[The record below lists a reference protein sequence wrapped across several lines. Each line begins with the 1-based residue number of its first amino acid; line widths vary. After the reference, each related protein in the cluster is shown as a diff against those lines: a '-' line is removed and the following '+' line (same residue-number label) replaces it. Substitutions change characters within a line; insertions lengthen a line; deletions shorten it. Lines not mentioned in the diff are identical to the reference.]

1 MLEVRKS
8 ISSRYLRVLDK
19 SHGGVRLR
27 VGGGGLSSDSE
38 GVKGGC
44 PFNESLISWN
54 QSTSGPVNEFRVRMF
69 LFTEFLTRGTDINN
83 ALPDLK

>member
-8 ISSRYLRVLDK
+8 ISSRYVRVLDK

-44 PFNESLISWN
+44 PFNESLISRN
-54 QSTSGPVNEFRVRMF
+54 
-69 LFTEFLTRGTDINN
+69 
-83 ALPDLK
+83 